1 MKKILIIGSNGFIGR
16 NLIRSIN
23 LINKKIYLID
33 KINPSRND
41 LKFIRENKISFKKI
55 DITKIKELKKIAKID
70 FDVVY
75 HLASVV
81 GVAKVL
87 DPEKTINIIING
99 SKNVIDH
106 LVKKK
111 TLLVFFSTSEIYGN
125 NINLPW
131 KEEDPMLLGSYKSP
145 RWNYAKSKSLV
156 ESIIYE
162 RSKKKKFKF
171 LILRLFNI
179 YGPYQS
185 KFFITPNIILN
196 CLKNKTCYLNYP
208 TTQTRC
214 FTYID
219 DLCDFLIKLPSKKK
233 IISGVY
239 NIGNNKK
246 TKIKDY
252 INLIIKLT
260 KSKSKVKI
268 NKFKMMNKIYIQ
280 DVIHRQPDI
289 TKINKVYRWKPKTDI
304 LTGLIKTIDFFNK
317 SSQQ

>member
-41 LKFIRENKISFKKI
+41 LIFIRENKINFKKI

-131 KEEDPMLLGSYKSP
+131 KEE
-145 RWNYAKSKSLV
+145 
-156 ESIIYE
+156 E
-162 RSKKKKFKF
+162 
-171 LILRLFNI
+171 
-179 YGPYQS
+179 
-185 KFFITPNIILN
+185 
-196 CLKNKTCYLNYP
+196 
-208 TTQTRC
+208 
-214 FTYID
+214 
-219 DLCDFLIKLPSKKK
+219 
-233 IISGVY
+233 
-239 NIGNNKK
+239 
-246 TKIKDY
+246 
-252 INLIIKLT
+252 
-260 KSKSKVKI
+260 
-268 NKFKMMNKIYIQ
+268 
-280 DVIHRQPDI
+280 
-289 TKINKVYRWKPKTDI
+289 
-304 LTGLIKTIDFFNK
+304 
-317 SSQQ
+317 